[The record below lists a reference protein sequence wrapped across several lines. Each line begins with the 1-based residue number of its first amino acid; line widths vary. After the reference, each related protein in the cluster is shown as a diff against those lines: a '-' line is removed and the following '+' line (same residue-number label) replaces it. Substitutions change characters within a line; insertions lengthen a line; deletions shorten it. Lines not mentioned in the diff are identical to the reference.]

1 MTGAL
6 GEEYKG
12 VLRTIFIFTKFY
24 YLDIISKSKLSEKV
38 QSGSQYFLFTDKK
51 LSNNRG
57 FFLTD
62 QISLCRHEK
71 KTRMA

>member
-38 QSGSQYFLFTDKK
+38 
-51 LSNNRG
+51 
-57 FFLTD
+57 
-62 QISLCRHEK
+62 
-71 KTRMA
+71 